1 VTKRKGT
8 GGDDDGIIFLETESR
23 DAVAKALEEAERA
36 IEAVEER
43 HRQKQDESAST
54 RVPEPPP
61 ERPPAPPP
69 QPQQPDPR
77 LAAVEA
83 ELAASID
90 RARRAHDELEGTK
103 ERAIRAEE
111 EGGRLREALLRKSAD
126 FDNLKRRTEKDKA
139 EYFKFALADA
149 FNDLLGVLD
158 NFERALAHRGD
169 ASSEDFQAGI
179 DMIAR
184 QLGESLRRYGLVE
197 VAALGLP
204 FDPNVHEAVVREET
218 ADTAPGT
225 VLEVFQKGYM
235 LNERLLRPARVKV
248 AGAPGRE
255 NGTAKEAALG

>member
-1 VTKRKGT
+1 MKGRKRHE
-8 GGDDDGIIFLETESR
+8 GDDEIIFLETESR

-43 HRQKQDESAST
+43 HRQRLDETMPAD
-54 RVPEPPP
+54 PPP
-61 ERPPAPPP
+61 PVPSAPPG
-69 QPQQPDPR
+69 PDPR
-77 LAAVEA
+77 VARLENELSAA
-83 ELAASID
+83 LD
-90 RARRAHDELEGTK
+90 RSRRANDELEGTK

-111 EGGRLREALLRKSAD
+111 EAGHLREALLRKSAD

-139 EYFKFALADA
+139 DYFKFALADT
-149 FNDLLGVLD
+149 FHDLLGVLD

-184 QLGESLRRYGLVE
+184 QLGDALRKYGLVE
-197 VAALGLP
+197 VPALGLS

-218 ADTAPGT
+218 PDAAPGT
-225 VLEVFQKGYM
+225 VLEVYQRGYM
-235 LNERLLRPARVKV
+235 LNDRLLRPARVKV

>member
-1 VTKRKGT
+1 MTGRKRR
-8 GGDDDGIIFLETESR
+8 DEDDGIIFLETESR

-43 HRQKQDESAST
+43 QRQKLDESAAT
-54 RVPEPPP
+54 RVPEAPP
-61 ERPPAPPP
+61 EPPPAP
-69 QPQQPDPR
+69 QSDPR
-77 LAAVEA
+77 IATIEA
-83 ELAASID
+83 ELAAAID
-90 RARRAHDELEGTK
+90 RARRAHDELGGTK

-111 EGGRLREALLRKSAD
+111 EAGRLREALLRKSAD

-139 EYFKFALADA
+139 DYFKFALADT
-149 FNDLLGVLD
+149 FHDLLGVLD

-184 QLGESLRRYGLVE
+184 QLGESLRKYGLVE
-197 VAALGLP
+197 VPALGLP
-204 FDPNVHEAVVREET
+204 FDPNVHEAVVKEET
-218 ADTAPGT
+218 TDTVPGT
-225 VLEVFQKGYM
+225 VLEVFQRGYL

-248 AGAPGRE
+248 AGAPGKE

>member
-1 VTKRKGT
+1 VTGRKRR
-8 GGDDDGIIFLETESR
+8 DEDDGIIFLETESR

-43 HRQKQDESAST
+43 HRQKLDESAAT
-54 RVPEPPP
+54 RVPEAPP
-61 ERPPAPPP
+61 EPPEPPAPPVP
-69 QPQQPDPR
+69 QPDPR
-77 LAAVEA
+77 MAAIEA
-83 ELAASID
+83 ELKAAID
-90 RARRAHDELEGTK
+90 RARRANDELEGTK
-103 ERAIRAEE
+103 ERAIRSEE
-111 EGGRLREALLRKSAD
+111 ETGRLREALLRKSAD

-139 EYFKFALADA
+139 DYFKFALADT
-149 FNDLLGVLD
+149 FHDLLGVLD

-184 QLGESLRRYGLVE
+184 QLGESLRKYGLVE
-197 VAALGLP
+197 VPALGLP

-225 VLEVFQKGYM
+225 VLEVFQRGYL